1 MKQLSQNKKTMATFF
16 VACLLGVCLTAAVV
30 VGVTLLFSERF
41 RRTGGTTAAVD
52 KGGHVCRMVEISGS
66 DVKIYYNPAP
76 EELEDAVPFIES
88 PGSRPLDDGESDIE
102 TAVGNKCS
110 DEVLRQTLVSLMES
124 GMTVVGQDGMPLSIE
139 DIMDSRG
146 CSERVIA
153 DGEKTP
159 TTDSEPAQQKTRTG
173 RKSGK
178 FKGAMGKLD
187 SEFKTKEEES

>member
-1 MKQLSQNKKTMATFF
+1 MATFF

-30 VGVTLLFSERF
+30 VGVALLFSERF
-41 RRTGGTTAAVD
+41 RRTGGTTVAVD
-52 KGGHVCRMVEISGS
+52 KGGGPDCRMEEIIGS

-76 EELEDAVPFIES
+76 EELEETVPFIES

-102 TAVGNKCS
+102 TAVGNGCS
-110 DEVLRQTLVSLMES
+110 DGVLRDALVSLMKS

-146 CSERVIA
+146 YSERVIA

-159 TTDSEPAQQKTRTG
+159 ATDPEPAQQKKRTE

-187 SEFKTKEEES
+187 SEFKTKEAES

>member
-1 MKQLSQNKKTMATFF
+1 M
-16 VACLLGVCLTAAVV
+16 
-30 VGVTLLFSERF
+30 
-41 RRTGGTTAAVD
+41 AVD
-52 KGGHVCRMVEISGS
+52 KGGPVCRMVEISGS

-76 EELEDAVPFIES
+76 EELEETVPFIES

-102 TAVGNKCS
+102 TAVGNKCN

-124 GMTVVGQDGMPLSIE
+124 GMTVVGQDGMLLSIE

-146 CSERVIA
+146 CSERVVA
-153 DGEKTP
+153 DGENTP
-159 TTDSEPAQQKTRTG
+159 ATDPEPTQQKKRTG

-187 SEFKTKEEES
+187 SEFKTKEAES

>member
-1 MKQLSQNKKTMATFF
+1 MK
-16 VACLLGVCLTAAVV
+16 
-30 VGVTLLFSERF
+30 
-41 RRTGGTTAAVD
+41 
-52 KGGHVCRMVEISGS
+52 
-66 DVKIYYNPAP
+66 
-76 EELEDAVPFIES
+76 
-88 PGSRPLDDGESDIE
+88 
-102 TAVGNKCS
+102 
-110 DEVLRQTLVSLMES
+110 S

-159 TTDSEPAQQKTRTG
+159 ATDPEPAQQKRRTG

-187 SEFKTKEEES
+187 REFKIKEEES

>member
-1 MKQLSQNKKTMATFF
+1 MTTFF

-41 RRTGGTTAAVD
+41 RRTGGTTVAVD
-52 KGGHVCRMVEISGS
+52 KGGPVCRMVEISGS
-66 DVKIYYNPAP
+66 DVKIYYNPVP

-88 PGSRPLDDGESDIE
+88 PGSRPLDDGVSDIE
-102 TAVGNKCS
+102 TAVGNGCS
-110 DEVLRQTLVSLMES
+110 DGVLRDALVSLMKS
-124 GMTVVGQDGMPLSIE
+124 GMTVVGQDGIPLSIE

-146 CSERVIA
+146 CSERVVA

-159 TTDSEPAQQKTRTG
+159 ATDPEPAQQKKRTG
-173 RKSGK
+173 RKPGK

-187 SEFKTKEEES
+187 SEFKTKEAES

>member
-1 MKQLSQNKKTMATFF
+1 MATFF

-41 RRTGGTTAAVD
+41 RRTGGTTVAVD
-52 KGGHVCRMVEISGS
+52 KGGPVCRMVEISGS

-88 PGSRPLDDGESDIE
+88 PGSRPLDDGVSDIE
-102 TAVGNKCS
+102 TAVGNGCS
-110 DEVLRQTLVSLMES
+110 DVVLRDALVSLMKS
-124 GMTVVGQDGMPLSIE
+124 GMTVVGQDGITLSIE

-146 CSERVIA
+146 CSERVVA

-159 TTDSEPAQQKTRTG
+159 ATDPEPAQQKKRTG

-187 SEFKTKEEES
+187 SEFKIKEEES

>member
-1 MKQLSQNKKTMATFF
+1 MATFF

-41 RRTGGTTAAVD
+41 RRTGGTTVAVD
-52 KGGHVCRMVEISGS
+52 KGGPVCRMVEISGS

-76 EELEDAVPFIES
+76 EELEEAVPFMES
-88 PGSRPLDDGESDIE
+88 PGSRPFDDGVSDIE
-102 TAVGNKCS
+102 TAVGNGCS
-110 DEVLRQTLVSLMES
+110 DGVLRDALVSLMKS

-146 CSERVIA
+146 CSERVVA

-159 TTDSEPAQQKTRTG
+159 ATDPEPAQQKRRTG

-187 SEFKTKEEES
+187 SEFKTKEAES

>member
-1 MKQLSQNKKTMATFF
+1 MATFF

-30 VGVTLLFSERF
+30 VGVALLFSERF
-41 RRTGGTTAAVD
+41 RRTGGTTVAVD
-52 KGGHVCRMVEISGS
+52 KGGPVCRMVEISGS

-102 TAVGNKCS
+102 TAVGNGCS
-110 DEVLRQTLVSLMES
+110 DGVLRDALVSLMKS

-159 TTDSEPAQQKTRTG
+159 ATDPEPAQQKKRTG

-187 SEFKTKEEES
+187 REFKIKEEES